1 MNETTTQNA
10 DEMEKHVSLLA
21 AFYLALSLTGLLTAA
36 IVYAAIVGGGLLSG
50 DEQAIFIT
58 STVGTA
64 VSALVTV
71 LSVPGLFA
79 AYGLF
84 KRRYWGRHLAIVVGA
99 MNVINVPVGTALAVY
114 TFWVLTQ
121 DDAIRLFE

>member
-1 MNETTTQNA
+1 MNEPSTQPTR
-10 DEMEKHVSLLA
+10 DMDKHITLLASFYVALSLVGLLA
-21 AFYLALSLTGLLTAA
+21 AA
-36 IVYAAIVGGGLLSG
+36 IVFTAVVGGGLLSG
-50 DEQAIFIT
+50 DEEAIFIT

-64 VSALVTV
+64 VSALVGV
-71 LSVPGLFA
+71 LSLPGLLA

-84 KRRYWGRHLAIVVGA
+84 KRRNWGRYLAIVFGA
-99 MNVINVPVGTALAVY
+99 MNVLNVPFGTALAVY